1 MLISFMKLIGFIDV
15 KCLDVASKFDAYAF
29 KYTLSNRMS
38 SNYTQ
43 YTRTKRI
50 CQHNGK
56 NRFVIC
62 PHNTTS
68 SNNKTETA

>member
-15 KCLDVASKFDAYAF
+15 ECLDVASKFDAYAF

-68 SNNKTETA
+68 SNNNTETA